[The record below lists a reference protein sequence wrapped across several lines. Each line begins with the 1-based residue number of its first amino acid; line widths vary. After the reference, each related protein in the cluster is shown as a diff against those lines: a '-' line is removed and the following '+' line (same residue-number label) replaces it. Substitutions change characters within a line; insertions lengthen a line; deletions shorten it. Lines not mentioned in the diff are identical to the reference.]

1 MSNYRPYSRQVQ
13 HESEFASLFTK
24 VFLWMFVGLLISGVT
39 AYSIAHSGTVISDG
53 LFLAVGIGL
62 IVYTVVI
69 SFTIRRVSAPVAY
82 FYFITYTA
90 LEGVMLSIIFL
101 AYELPDIYSAFF
113 ITAGVF
119 AGAAIYGFVTKKDLS
134 SLGSILTILLIG
146 LIIAMIIDIF
156 INNSVYSFI
165 VSAVAILIFVAVTA
179 YDIYKIKN
187 HSNSYKLNE
196 NENVCAIFYALE
208 IYLDFINIF
217 LHVLKLKSSSD

>member
-13 HESEFASLFTK
+13 HESESTSLFTK

-208 IYLDFINIF
+208 IYLDFLNIF
-217 LHVLKLKSSSD
+217 LHVLRLKSSSD

>member
-1 MSNYRPYSRQVQ
+1 MSNYRYEA
-13 HESEFASLFTK
+13 ESTSLFSK

-39 AYSIAHSGTVISDG
+39 AYTIASSGTVISDG

-62 IVYTVVI
+62 IVYTLVI
-69 SFTIRRVSAPVAY
+69 SFTIRRVSAAVAY

-113 ITAGVF
+113 IAAGVF
-119 AGAAIYGFVTKKDLS
+119 AGAAIYGFVTKKDIS
-134 SLGSILTILLIG
+134 TWGSILTILLIG

-156 INNSVYSFI
+156 INNSFYSFI
-165 VSAVAILIFVAVTA
+165 VSAAAILIFVAVTA
-179 YDIYKIKN
+179 FDIYKIKN

-217 LHVLKLKSSSD
+217 LHVLRLKSNSD

>member
-1 MSNYRPYSRQVQ
+1 MTNYRPYARNVRR
-13 HESEFASLFTK
+13 ESESTSLFTK

-39 AYSIAHSGTVISDG
+39 AYSIANSGVVLSNG
-53 LFLAVGIGL
+53 LLIGL
-62 IVYTVVI
+62 SIGLVVYTFI
-69 SFTIRRVSAPVAY
+69 ICFTISRITSPVAY

-90 LEGVMLSIIFL
+90 LEGVVLSIIFR

-113 ITAGVF
+113 IAAGVF
-119 AGAAIYGFVTKKDLS
+119 AVAAIYGFVTKKDLS
-134 SLGSILTILLIG
+134 SWGSILTILLIG
-146 LIIAMIIDIF
+146 LLIALIVDIF
-156 INNSVYSFI
+156 VNNSLYSFV

-208 IYLDFINIF
+208 IYLDFLNIF
-217 LHVLKLKSSSD
+217 LHVLRLKSSSD

>member
-1 MSNYRPYSRQVQ
+1 MTNYRPYARNVR
-13 HESEFASLFTK
+13 HESESTSLFTK
-24 VFLWMFVGLLISGVT
+24 VFLWMFVGLLISGIT
-39 AYSIAHSGTVISDG
+39 AYSIANSGTVISDG

-62 IVYTVVI
+62 IVYTLVI
-69 SFTIRRVSAPVAY
+69 SFTIHRISAAVAY

-113 ITAGVF
+113 IAAGVF
-119 AGAAIYGFVTKKDLS
+119 AGAAIYGFATKKDLS
-134 SLGSILTILLIG
+134 SWGSILTILLIG
-146 LIIAMIIDIF
+146 LMIALIIDIF
-156 INNSVYSFI
+156 VNNSLYSFI

-187 HSNSYKLNE
+187 HSSSYKLNE

-217 LHVLKLKSSSD
+217 LHVLRLKSRD

>member
-1 MSNYRPYSRQVQ
+1 MTNYRPYSRQVQ
-13 HESEFASLFTK
+13 HESESTSLFTK

-39 AYSIAHSGTVISDG
+39 AYTIASSGTVISDG

-62 IVYTVVI
+62 IVYTLVI
-69 SFTIRRVSAPVAY
+69 SFTIRRVSAAVAY

-113 ITAGVF
+113 IAAGVF
-119 AGAAIYGFVTKKDLS
+119 AGAAIYGFVTKKDIS
-134 SLGSILTILLIG
+134 TWGSILTILLIG

-156 INNSVYSFI
+156 INNSFYSFI
-165 VSAVAILIFVAVTA
+165 VSAAAILIFVAVTA
-179 YDIYKIKN
+179 FDIYKIKN

-217 LHVLKLKSSSD
+217 LHVLRLKSNSD